1 MTGLDL
7 VAAEAVCRCGPV
19 LRSKV
24 RGIAPIH
31 GTGSVHG
38 HPGARS
44 AVPATSSRPAWSSL
58 AAPSRGISERTPP
71 RSAPGGDDCRDYGTV
86 PGTYNNIWLGLVF
99 FNPAK
104 LRVVV
109 YFRLLEPPPRL
120 VQDISASAC
129 LWLAGSTPYLR
140 AAVALVDGRAG
151 GFVSAMHA
159 ASERRHR
166 RIVARRFRLSGSRF
180 WWTRR
185 RAHIAWKS
193 LRLYPQFPQ
202 SGFLAGFPNP
212 CFSTD
217 PAVPNTC
224 SELLVLIT

>member
-1 MTGLDL
+1 MSLWAGPPVQGPGDRPDPRDRQRPRPPRGQVRRAGDELTPRL
-7 VAAEAVCRCGPV
+7 VELG
-19 LRSKV
+19 
-24 RGIAPIH
+24 
-31 GTGSVHG
+31 GSV
-38 HPGARS
+38 
-44 AVPATSSRPAWSSL
+44 SRNL
-58 AAPSRGISERTPP
+58 GTDAAAIR
-71 RSAPGGDDCRDYGTV
+71 AGGRRLSDYGTV